1 MKVNQSNN
9 QSARV
14 ERKPEMQDSRDQDAL
29 AEEGQN
35 FADKLDKKPEEKP
48 GQPATE
54 GKTPVST
61 SPAQGSPTQA
71 TSSPTQATSAQVSS
85 SSTQDPPAQ
94 DTAKSGKTP
103 GATQA
108 VDEKT
113 LVGLGSHALSDKKT
127 VSPEVEKKTLAEPG
141 KVGDDSAELN
151 KELPK
156 SKTAAPPP
164 SAGDAILAQ
173 MFGGGD
179 QSTKVNA
186 AAQQIGQAAG
196 AQEVAAS
203 SGARDIGRVA
213 EVIADRIMVS
223 DSKFTDQKMI
233 SIKVK
238 DDILPQT
245 EIRISIE
252 GKDLKIEVNTA
263 NVDSH
268 NFLNSQKE
276 NLASHLKRTLPE
288 HEVDVTVEMEGES
301 SGAEGDGRSRNQRD
315 AFEEMNEQNDD
326 T

>member
-1 MKVNQSNN
+1 MKVNQNNN

-14 ERKPEMQDSRDQDAL
+14 ERKPEKQDSRDQDSL
-29 AEEGQN
+29 ADEGQN

-48 GQPATE
+48 KLKQAAKDGDVP
-54 GKTPVST
+54 ST
-61 SPAQGSPTQA
+61 IPTKLA
-71 TSSPTQATSAQVSS
+71 G
-85 SSTQDPPAQ
+85 STQVI
-94 DTAKSGKTP
+94 GKKVPTP
-103 GATQA
+103 GVNPP

-113 LVGLGSHALSDKKT
+113 LAGLASQVGSDKK
-127 VSPEVEKKTLAEPG
+127 VISPEAGKKTLAELG
-141 KVGDDSAELN
+141 KAGDNLVDPN
-151 KELPK
+151 KDKPK
-156 SKTAAPPP
+156 SAAAQP

-179 QSTKVNA
+179 QSTKVNP
-186 AAQQIGQAAG
+186 AAQQIGQAG
-196 AQEVAAS
+196 VPQEIAATT
-203 SGARDIGRVA
+203 GARDIGRVA

-252 GKDLKIEVNTA
+252 GKDLKIEVHTA

-288 HEVDVTVEMEGES
+288 HEVDVSVEMEGES

-315 AFEEMNEQNDD
+315 AFEEMQEQNDD